1 MLMYWSCAC
10 GRWRAQRFAQ
20 GFTVGPNVWFCNA
33 GDCWELLNGD
43 IGTWD
48 TEPDEILS
56 NSNSAP
62 TPGGGKFWDDMSVAL
77 IVCIESPCGTDIS
90 ARSTARSSKNPPG
103 VPKFLSEQ
111 ASSVS
116 RSCDGVFADVIP
128 LQSVSS
134 DGDSTVQWLSLV
146 FLSPILELRVNRI
159 ASLTRA
165 SYPIHDDWQQYLLW
179 LYPIA
184 VNIVI
189 LSSKCERV

>member
-103 VPKFLSEQ
+103 VPNFFSEQ

-128 LQSVSS
+128 LQLGS
-134 DGDSTVQWLSLV
+134 GIRSLV
-146 FLSPILELRVNRI
+146 TAIVQCSGSRWCSCRRFWSCESIVSLVWLGPHIQSTMTGSIIFYDYIRLLSI
-159 ASLTRA
+159 
-165 SYPIHDDWQQYLLW
+165 
-179 LYPIA
+179 
-184 VNIVI
+184 
-189 LSSKCERV
+189 